1 MGSTAVQAHRGSPD
15 PSNGVP
21 ENTVAAFLRAR
32 ELGADGVELDVR
44 MTADGGL
51 AVHHDANIQRIG
63 AICELTTSELPEYVP
78 LLPEVLE
85 ALEGLTVNVE
95 IKNLPNEPGF
105 DPTERVAREVAALVT
120 GAGRASEVVVSSF
133 WPGALEAVR
142 ETSADL
148 VTGLLLVAHRGGTD
162 EQAPEPVRVVS
173 AAIRRGCRAVH
184 PHVDL
189 VDDALVEEAHQ
200 AGLSVAAWTVN
211 ARSDLL
217 GMVSAG
223 VDTVIT
229 DDVTSAL
236 AVIDRV

>member
-15 PSNGVP
+15 PSNGVR
-21 ENTVAAFLRAR
+21 ENTVAAFFRAR

-51 AVHHDANIQRIG
+51 AVHHDATVEGVG
-63 AICELTTSELPEYVP
+63 ALCELTTSELPEFVP

-95 IKNLPNEPGF
+95 IKNLPTEPGF
-105 DPTERVAREVAALVT
+105 DPTERVAREVAALVA
-120 GAGRASEVVVSSF
+120 GAGLESGVLVSSF

-142 ETSADL
+142 DTAADL
-148 VTGLLLVAHRGGTD
+148 VTALLLAPHRATHQGD
-162 EQAPEPVRVVS
+162 PESVRAVG
-173 AAIRRGCRAVH
+173 AAIRLGCGAVH
-184 PHVDL
+184 PHVEL
-189 VDDALVEEAHQ
+189 VDDALVEEAHR

-211 ARSDLL
+211 APRDL
-217 GMVSAG
+217 SAMASVG

-229 DDVTSAL
+229 DDVALAL
-236 AVIDRV
+236 AVIDRA